1 MSETIE
7 SIGLT
12 VNGEALLVPAGTTVA
27 GLVARLELDTAKV
40 AVERNL
46 EIVPR
51 STYEKVGARRGGRAG
66 DRAFHRGRLM
76 DTNVAATDVWTV
88 AGRRFGSR
96 LIVGTGKYKDLADH
110 RRRRRGVRRG
120 DGHGGGAAGEPVRPG
135 GADAAGLRQPGA
147 LHLFAKHRGVLHR
160 RGGGAD
166 GCGWRARLAAGTW

>member
-51 STYEKVGARRGGRAG
+51 STYAKVVLGAG
-66 DRAFHRGRLM
+66 DALE
-76 DTNVAATDVWTV
+76 
-88 AGRRFGSR
+88 
-96 LIVGTGKYKDLADH
+96 IVH
-110 RRRRRGVRRG
+110 FI
-120 DGHGGGAAGEPVRPG
+120 GGG
-135 GADAAGLRQPGA
+135 
-147 LHLFAKHRGVLHR
+147 
-160 RGGGAD
+160 
-166 GCGWRARLAAGTW
+166 